1 MIIRE
6 ITVLTP
12 DDLEKIKHY
21 AELKFSL
28 TEIATMLTVDVGQLR
43 LAIQNPKSDVSLA
56 YNAGKLL
63 SSVKRRET
71 ILEAANKGAEWAIK
85 LLDSYEVDQKEDEL
99 MP

>member
-1 MIIRE
+1 MIMRE

-12 DDLEKIKHY
+12 DDLENIKHY

-43 LAIQNPKSDVSLA
+43 IAIQNPKSDVALA

-63 SSVKRRET
+63 SSVKRREV